1 MEEKQFDFEAFEKEA
16 IDKLKTGKGH
26 IGSKGAFTPL
36 IKSLFEDA
44 PRSWRTLFFNPIT
57 NNLNEKTS
65 FSYTDD
71 K

>member
-44 PRSWRTLFFNPIT
+44 PRS
-57 NNLNEKTS
+57 
-65 FSYTDD
+65 
-71 K
+71 